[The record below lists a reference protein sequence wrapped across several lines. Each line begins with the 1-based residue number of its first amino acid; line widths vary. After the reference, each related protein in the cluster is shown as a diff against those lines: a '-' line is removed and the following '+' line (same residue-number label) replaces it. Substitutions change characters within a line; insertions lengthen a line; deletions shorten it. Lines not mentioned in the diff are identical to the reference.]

1 MNDEYRK
8 YLINVRKYPTKTDNS
23 YLSDIKIFEEY
34 LNSLRRDYLKVDK
47 DVIRE
52 YLKSLG
58 NLGYKSSSVNRILSS
73 LYKYYDYLELLKV
86 IDNNPFKSIK
96 RPKKEKKLPN
106 FINNNDYEVL
116 IDKTLERRD
125 TIGLRNALLIE
136 LLYSS
141 GIRIS
146 EAINIKLKDINRD
159 DKSIRILG
167 KGNKMRIVYF
177 GDYAKEYLDSYLTLR
192 SSNSEYLFLNK
203 NNMPLTRRGAEYIV
217 SSLVKSSLLK
227 KKITPHTF
235 RHSYA
240 TEMLNNGADIRSVQ
254 ELLGHSSLSTTQ
266 IYTHLT
272 NERLRS
278 VYLQA
283 FPRKTETK
291 KGNNL

>member
-8 YLINVRKYPTKTDNS
+8 YLINIRKYPVNTVNS

-34 LNSLRRDYLKVDK
+34 LDSLRRDYLKVDK

-52 YLKSLG
+52 YLKYLG

-192 SSNSEYLFLNK
+192 NSNSEYLFLNK

-217 SSLVKSSLLK
+217 SLLVKSSLLK

-254 ELLGHSSLSTTQ
+254 ELLGHASLSTTG
-266 IYTHLT
+266 IYTHVT
-272 NERLRS
+272 NEVVRS
-278 VYLQA
+278 EYLKA
-283 FPRKTETK
+283 FKR
-291 KGNNL
+291 